1 MFGLEE
7 RIKEWLVGGIE
18 AMISFSQSN
27 SFLDGAVDQ
36 LIISPSDFS
45 SASFN
50 LVKVIAENSILP
62 IAGMIFTFIVVSD
75 LINVF
80 VAQNN
85 LYDHSVLDIYKWI
98 VKTSIGLL
106 LVLKSFYIVNGIFH
120 IGTYLANTVSTQSAE
135 VNAGIKFA
143 SKEELMN
150 ESVGSLMFI
159 FFIAVAIV
167 VIMIYVA
174 FTINIIILTRFMEIY
189 LMLSVAP
196 IPMSTLTNQTWEN
209 VGHNYIKNTFGMA
222 LQCAFIIIALA
233 VHKSILNSNVLGE
246 GIGVVETALRGTIPA
261 LVLGGIVK
269 KSESFAKSVVGAF

>member
-7 RIKEWLVGGIE
+7 RIKEWLAGSIE
-18 AMISFSQSN
+18 SMISFSQSN

-36 LIISPSDFS
+36 LVISPADFS
-45 SASFN
+45 TASFD
-50 LVKVIAENSILP
+50 LVKTIAENSILP

-98 VKTSIGLL
+98 IKTTIGLFV
-106 LVLKSFYIVNGIFH
+106 VLKSFYIVNSIFY
-120 IGTYLANTVSTQSAE
+120 IGTYLANTVSTQSADVTE
-135 VNAGIKFA
+135 SIKFA

-159 FFIAVAIV
+159 FIIAIV
-167 VIMIYVA
+167 IVGIMIYVA

-209 VGHNYIKNTFGMA
+209 VGYNYVKNAFGMA

-233 VHKSILNSNVLGE
+233 IHTAILNSNVMGE
-246 GIGVVETALRGTIPA
+246 GAGVVETALRGTIPA